1 MPPGRRYI
9 ASGQD
14 EREWSTNVTS
24 MLRSVARSNAP
35 LRSAA
40 NVTVRLTAALLL
52 SIAPASAQDASAV
65 PLLRDMTSYNC
76 AAATANAAAALRHIG
91 QVIQGRYYEWHEI
104 DVQSDGRQRLA
115 CVSIL
120 RPTPQQL
127 SASEAAIFL
136 TRSMAIGAPAATARE
151 TNQSVDSIEP
161 DNVQPEPTKRV
172 RQTPVSNSG
181 VEQKSNV
188 SDLPPVPAAKSLTD
202 PSATI
207 PTKPAKERSGAM
219 APEAPPAL
227 AFEQPKTV
235 GVDDRTQITTTQ
247 VFPWTTLAYLS
258 TTYPNGDS
266 FRCSAVVVSPYTVL
280 TAGHCVHN
288 RERGG
293 YITSARVYPG
303 QSQTGTN
310 TPVRPYGVKSDA
322 SEIQTTA
329 QWTQISGEDSY
340 VISDYRHDF
349 AAIQFATAFTHTST
363 FMPVLYSNT
372 GTPITSAGYPA
383 EIGNSTSF
391 GLYAQT
397 GTETNQSFSSLRQ
410 FHVREF
416 VIDGSGGNSGGP
428 FIYVDP
434 GTNQRYLIGLLS
446 YGNDLDD
453 QAGGPW
459 YDSWN
464 QSLVSG
470 WVSWTPNSATTA
482 PVTGLRVPSVFSS
495 ALPNVIPFLRFYNA
509 GTTSGTVDVTIAD
522 YATGNSLATW
532 TSPAIAGKRT
542 RQFSIA
548 EIENAASATFTKPVM
563 YSLSIRPTFTGN
575 FQSTL
580 WNTGSASLSNTS
592 TCDTASTDQKTLLY
606 LHSSLLAPYTS
617 TIVVHNT
624 GTAAISPRLG
634 IYNAET
640 GQRLTGYTTNVIPAN
655 GQIILEVGSLE
666 QAAGITPSTNAYHY
680 NIVAET
686 AFTGY
691 MQQFLNNQNAKMI
704 VDMTASCAMAP

>member
-1 MPPGRRYI
+1 
-9 ASGQD
+9 
-14 EREWSTNVTS
+14 
-24 MLRSVARSNAP
+24 
-35 LRSAA
+35 
-40 NVTVRLTAALLL
+40 
-52 SIAPASAQDASAV
+52 
-65 PLLRDMTSYNC
+65 MTSYDC
-76 AAATANAAAALRHIG
+76 AAASTGVAAATRHIG

-104 DVQSDGRQRLA
+104 DTQSGGQPRLS

-127 SASEAAIFL
+127 SVSEAIAFL
-136 TRSMAIGAPAATARE
+136 TRAQAIGAPAATTRE
-151 TNQSVDSIEP
+151 TSQSVDSIEP
-161 DNVQPEPTKRV
+161 ENVRPEPVKRV
-172 RQTPVSNSG
+172 RQPPASDSG
-181 VEQKSNV
+181 VEQKSSV
-188 SDLPPVPAAKSLTD
+188 MDLPPVPAAKSLNGV
-202 PSATI
+202 A
-207 PTKPAKERSGAM
+207 PTAPPKPAKERSGAL

-227 AFEQPKTV
+227 AYEQPKTI
-235 GVDDRTQITTTQ
+235 GVDDRTEITNTQ

-258 TTYPNGDS
+258 VTYPNGDS
-266 FRCSAVVVSPYTVL
+266 FRCSATIVSPYVVL

-288 RERGG
+288 LERGG

-303 QSQTGTN
+303 QSQTGAN

-322 SEIQTTA
+322 STIQTTA

-340 VISDYRHDF
+340 IISDYRHDF

-397 GTETNQSFSSLRQ
+397 GAETTQSVSSLRQ

-428 FIYVDP
+428 FFYIDP

-470 WVSWTPNSATTA
+470 WVSWTPNSATLG
-482 PVTGLRVPSVFSS
+482 PVNGLRVASVFSS

-509 GTTSGTVDVTIAD
+509 GTTTGTVQITLAD
-522 YATGNSLATW
+522 YVTGNALATW

-548 EIENAASATFTKPVM
+548 EIENAASTTFTKPVM
-563 YSLSIRPTFTGN
+563 YSLSVRPTFTGN

-592 TCDTASTDQKTLLY
+592 TCDTASTDQKTLIHV
-606 LHSSLLAPYTS
+606 HSSLLAPYTS

-624 GTAAISPRLG
+624 GTSAISPTLG
-634 IYNAET
+634 IHNAET
-640 GQRLTGYTTNVIPAN
+640 GQRITGYTTNVIPAN
-655 GQIILEVGSLE
+655 GQIILEIGTLE
-666 QAAGITPSTNAYHY
+666 QVAGITPSTNAYHY

-691 MQQFLNNQNAKMI
+691 MQQFLNNQSAKMI
-704 VDMTASCAMAP
+704 VDMTATCAMTP